1 MPSVKKLLE
10 FGISETTANSI
21 VEILDEGLKTNST
34 EQCWQKIS
42 KDILRPDMPFGLH
55 KLLFESVFSSTKDP
69 GDPHPAWLPTQ
80 EIIDAANVTRIRK
93 TLGLSTYEELL
104 RWSVCNR
111 LEFWELM
118 VDTLNIRLEKK
129 YDAIAEFTNG
139 IETPHWLSGAEF
151 NIIDSCFQ
159 SDPEATAI
167 IYQPDPSPTLH
178 KGEGEP
184 SRKISPSESGEIKR
198 LTYKELE
205 ILTNKVANGLTELG
219 FKKGDA
225 IAIDMV
231 MTVEA
236 ATIYLGIIKAGCI
249 VVSIADSLAPAEVQK
264 RLKIADAKA
273 VFTQDVIMR
282 SGKEIPLYEKLLTIH
297 PPKTVVLPAVDK
309 IRVKLRDGDLGWDD
323 FLSDNTQFDSVS
335 CTARDI
341 CNILFSSG
349 TTGDPKAIP
358 WTHTTPIKSAAD
370 GYLHQDIHE
379 GDVVA
384 WPTNLGWMM
393 GPWLIFAGLINKA
406 TIALF
411 HGAPLGS
418 EFGKFIQDAKVNML
432 GVVPALVRRWIET
445 DCMRGLDWSSIK
457 VFSSTGECSN
467 AQDYLWLM
475 SMAGYKPIIEYCG
488 GTEIGGGYITGT
500 VVQPAAPST
509 FTTPALGLDFVILD
523 ETGKECSHGELFLVP
538 PSIGLSNSLLN
549 KDHHRVYYEGTP
561 EIYEALTGASGTPV
575 NTQLEK
581 IGLKPV
587 LRRHGDE
594 VERISKNYF
603 RTHGRADDTMNLGGI
618 KVGSA
623 EIERVLDLTEDVSET
638 AAIAVDPPQGGPS
651 RLVIYTVLQNN
662 NPARA
667 GEITAEELISRFQ
680 KAIKDKLNPLFK
692 VFDVKIVPALPR
704 TASNKVMR
712 RVLRDEYSS

>member
-1 MPSVKKLLE
+1 MPSTKKLQE

-21 VEILDEGLKTNST
+21 VEMLDEGLKTNSP

-42 KDILRPDMPFGLH
+42 KDLLRPDMPFGLH
-55 KLLFESVFSSTKDP
+55 KLLFESIFSDTEGS
-69 GDPHPAWLPTQ
+69 GGPHPAWFPTQ
-80 EIIDAANVTRIRK
+80 EIIEDANVTRIRK
-93 TLGLSTYEELL
+93 TLGISTYEELL
-104 RWSVCNR
+104 HWSGCNR

-118 VDTLNIRLEKK
+118 VDTLNIRFKKK
-129 YDAIAEFTNG
+129 YDNIVKFTDLPAEASAQAG
-139 IETPHWLSGAEF
+139 SIETPHWLSGAEF

-167 IYQPDPSPTLH
+167 IYQP
-178 KGEGEP
+178 EGG
-184 SRKISPSESGEIKR
+184 KIAR

-236 ATIYLGIIKAGCI
+236 AIIYLGIVKAGCI

-264 RLKIADAKA
+264 RLKISAAKA

-309 IRVKLRDGDLGWDD
+309 IRVKLRDGDLSWDD

-335 CTARDI
+335 CASRDI

-358 WTHTTPIKSAAD
+358 WTHTTPIKCAAD

-393 GPWLIFAGLINKA
+393 GPWLIFASLINKA

-445 DCMRGLDWSSIK
+445 DCMNGLDWSNIK

-467 AQDYLWLM
+467 AQNYLWLM
-475 SMAGYKPIIEYCG
+475 SRAGYKPIIEYCG

-500 VVQPAAPST
+500 VVRPAAPST

-523 ETGKECSHGELFLVP
+523 ENGKECPHGELYLVP

-549 KDHHRVYYEGTP
+549 KDHHKVYYEGTP

-575 NTQLEK
+575 NTQLK
-581 IGLKPV
+581 KTGLKPV

-651 RLVIYTVLQNN
+651 RLVIYAVLQNN

-680 KAIKDKLNPLFK
+680 KAIKNKLNPLFK
-692 VFDVKIVPALPR
+692 VFDVKIVTALPR

-712 RVLRDEYSS
+712 RVLRNEYSS